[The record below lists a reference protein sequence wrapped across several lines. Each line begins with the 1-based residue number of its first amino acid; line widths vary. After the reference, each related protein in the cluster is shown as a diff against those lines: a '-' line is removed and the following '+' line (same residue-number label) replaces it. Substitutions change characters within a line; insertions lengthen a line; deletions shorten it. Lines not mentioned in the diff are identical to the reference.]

1 MSALDDVRDQL
12 AAIEPSG
19 GFATRRTSPAGDLH
33 LQVKGIGR
41 IPFPISRANARRLA
55 AIARPARYGLKD
67 RTRFDPRVRDTGEI
81 AKSLVSL
88 DQARWTRT
96 LAPMLEQV
104 RRDLGLPHGI
114 ELSAELHN
122 LLVYEPGQFF
132 ATHQDS
138 EKTDDMLATL
148 VVILPSVSTGGA
160 MVIEHHD
167 ARATYRGSDRQLT
180 FVAFYADC
188 HHAVRPVT
196 SGHRI
201 VLTYNLMAHS
211 KRLAKG
217 PAVDDRRI
225 QSLARS
231 IHTYFETLRPSRWST
246 DTRRERPDRLVYLL
260 DHQYTRRSLAW
271 HRLKNADATRA
282 AALRAVAPRLDCEIA
297 WRSRTCTRAGRATTS
312 TRCSPSTGGVA
323 GGGMR
328 TRNSNR
334 TMWRTMTMRRRLSRS
349 I

>member
-1 MSALDDVRDQL
+1 MGRSSQAAEALRVFSTGRRAVPTYDSKAATIPRLMAVAMSALDEVRDQL

-67 RTRFDPRVRDTGEI
+67 GTRLDPRVRDTGEI
-81 AKSLVSL
+81 ARSLVTL

-96 LAPMLEQV
+96 IAPMLEQV
-104 RRDLGLPHGI
+104 RPDLGLPHGI
-114 ELSAELHN
+114 ELTAVLHN

-138 EKTDDMLATL
+138 EKTDDMIATL

-167 ARATYRGSDRQLT
+167 ERVDVPWFRPPTHVCRVLRRLPPRSAASHERSPHRADLQPDGAQQ
-180 FVAFYADC
+180 
-188 HHAVRPVT
+188 AV
-196 SGHRI
+196 G
-201 VLTYNLMAHS
+201 
-211 KRLAKG
+211 KG
-217 PAVDDRRI
+217 PVIDARRI

-231 IHTYFETLRPSRWST
+231 IETYFE
-246 DTRRERPDRLVYLL
+246 
-260 DHQYTRRSLAW
+260 
-271 HRLKNADATRA
+271 
-282 AALRAVAPRLDCEIA
+282 
-297 WRSRTCTRAGRATTS
+297 
-312 TRCSPSTGGVA
+312 
-323 GGGMR
+323 
-328 TRNSNR
+328 
-334 TMWRTMTMRRRLSRS
+334 
-349 I
+349 